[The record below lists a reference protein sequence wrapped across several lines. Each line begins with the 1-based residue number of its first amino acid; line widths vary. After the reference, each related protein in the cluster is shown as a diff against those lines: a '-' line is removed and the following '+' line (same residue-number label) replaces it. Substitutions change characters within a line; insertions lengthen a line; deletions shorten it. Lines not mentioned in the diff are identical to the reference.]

1 VPPGDPESNVDAVRA
16 RFSPT
21 AAAVGQYADARAEQL
36 AARVRSLVQLRGDE
50 RALDAGAGTGGL
62 AFALAPLVREV
73 VALDLVPEMLEE
85 GRRRGEAYP
94 NVTFVEGDVRALPFA
109 DGEFDLVGSLM
120 LLHHVARPELV
131 MAELVRV
138 THLGGTLLVIDQ
150 VAPADPLAALELNR
164 FERARDPSNARV
176 LSDADLRGLF
186 EANGL
191 VMVRDELREEHR
203 ELGPYLDLA
212 GCAGDARELALS
224 IAPSRSAYTATV
236 GWYVLAKRAYG
247 T

>member
-1 VPPGDPESNVDAVRA
+1 VSSPESNADAVRA
-16 RFSPT
+16 RFVNT
-21 AAAVGQYADARAEQL
+21 AAEVGRHTDARAEQL
-36 AARVRSLVQLRGDE
+36 AARVRSLLDLSGDE

-85 GRRRGEAYP
+85 GRRRGGAHP
-94 NVTFVEGDVRALPFA
+94 NVTFVEGDVTALPFA
-109 DGEFDLVGSLM
+109 NGEFDLVGALM
-120 LLHHVARPELV
+120 LLHHVARPEVV

-164 FERARDPSNARV
+164 FERTRDPSNARV

-186 EANGL
+186 EQNGL
-191 VMVRDELREEHR
+191 VVTRDELVDERR
-203 ELGPYLDLA
+203 ELEPYLDLA
-212 GCAGDARELALS
+212 GCSGEARQQALNAAPARDAYR
-224 IAPSRSAYTATV
+224 ATV
-236 GWYVLAKRAYG
+236 GWFVLAKRAYG